1 MRATIDTNVFV
12 SALNFGG
19 VPAQIFD
26 CNTNEEFTLS
36 ISPAIID
43 EIKRILRNR
52 FDWTDER
59 LESILDPILSRAE
72 VVVPTT
78 FVNVSPDPDDNHI
91 LECALTSKSDV
102 IVTGDDHLLQLGS
115 FEDIQIIK
123 PREFLDVLSRVK

>member
-26 CNTNEEFTLS
+26 RNTNEEFTVS

-43 EIKRILRNR
+43 EIKRILTNR

-59 LESILDPILSRAE
+59 LQSILDPMLSRAD

-102 IVTGDDHLLQLGS
+102 IVTGDDQLLQLGR

>member
-26 CNTNEEFTLS
+26 RNTNEEFALS

-43 EIKRILRNR
+43 EIKRILTNR

-72 VVVPTT
+72 VVLKNGQA
-78 FVNVSPDPDDNHI
+78 F
-91 LECALTSKSDV
+91 
-102 IVTGDDHLLQLGS
+102 
-115 FEDIQIIK
+115 
-123 PREFLDVLSRVK
+123 

>member
-26 CNTNEEFTLS
+26 RNTNEEFTLS

-102 IVTGDDHLLQLGS
+102 IVTGDDHLLQIGT

-123 PREFLDVLSRVK
+123 PREFLDVLSRMK